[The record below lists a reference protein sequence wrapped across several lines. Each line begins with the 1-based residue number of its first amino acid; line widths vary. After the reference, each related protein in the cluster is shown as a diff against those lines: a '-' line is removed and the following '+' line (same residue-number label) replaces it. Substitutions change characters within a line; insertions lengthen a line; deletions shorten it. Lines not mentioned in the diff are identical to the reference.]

1 MFPRLKRTAA
11 IAAVSLVSFLAYHVV
26 AVPLIEPAFEEHDP
40 DATSPAIVDQQNPKN
55 LTPYFAPGSWPL
67 DNPIVL
73 ESDRSKLLFK
83 EYHNLENGRVKL
95 FPCAI
100 LFFPN
105 GETSSDVPPR
115 VIVLEAPQGALL
127 QFDGPVDLQR
137 AKFGQLLGGNMAGPI
152 TIHGTPSRPGANDEL
167 FADTRG
173 DLLMTPEKITT
184 DAPVNFRFGPNAG
197 HGRQMEIHLL
207 PSNRPAG
214 KQRGPNIGAL
224 QSIELLHEV
233 EMHLVPGSAGMM
245 PLDGQRNGQ
254 KPTAAATNT
263 TIPRSGLAPIRG
275 DLTAPADA
283 AARPVASVP
292 QPPVDIRCQ
301 GPFKFDLLR
310 YIATFQNQV
319 DVIRAIHDGPR
330 DQMSCDLLSVYFALK
345 KRTPGAVGETPAVP
359 GMTPTT
365 AGNGQNSSNLEPRRI
380 EARGHPVIVRAES
393 NGGFAR
399 AEHLDYDIITGE
411 IALDDPQEMILRQ
424 FANEIHARSLVY
436 RPDQAGPLGRLRA
449 IGPGWL
455 RAIAP
460 PAGPKDAALGSPL
473 VAPPSA
479 VGFTQLGLP
488 VAPSHRP
495 MLNTQTYFEAR
506 WTDELK
512 MRPFEGNHVVSLKG
526 DARAGMTDQGELAAD
541 EIYVWLKEIPPPE
554 KPPGQN
560 PLAAAESAPPR
571 WQVVAD
577 KLLAKPH
584 VRINSPQLTGSTSQ
598 LEAWFDQA
606 PPGDPAFRLGSPGTA
621 FAGAGPM
628 APSAIASG
636 VFVSPSRAIG
646 PSFGAGADPQRNA
659 VGRSLQHF
667 NVEGERIRI
676 QFLTGGART
685 EVEDITID
693 GHAQFGETQTAQPGD
708 VPLLVAGEQIEVL
721 RANAPDTR
729 VTVSGTPAEVA
740 ARGLEMYGDVVH
752 MDKGSNRVWI
762 DAPGR
767 MKLPATQPT
776 QPTGLAAISGAPL
789 ADNRPLTSA
798 TSSIMRPMAPA
809 DPMIITWKDRM
820 MFDGTTA
827 HFEHSVAGQSNS
839 RKFQTD
845 VLEVSLRRRIDFS
858 QPRMEERAEIGRIV
872 CRGGMDMET
881 RSFDPDNP
889 KKLMSLD
896 RMHTGDLMINEET
909 GAILG
914 QGPGWLTSV
923 RRGSPD
929 PTQPAGA
936 SAARSPTAVPVS
948 HNLPDATA
956 KPSSAGRHRSARQ
969 NGTLSQKSELNYLNV
984 QFDGALSGNLNQHE
998 ITFHDR
1004 VRSVYGPV
1012 LSWEDQ
1018 LSVDVDDLG
1027 PGGVL
1032 MTCDQLT
1039 VRQTTAK
1046 PTVSA
1051 PERHP
1056 IELEAIGNTS
1066 VEGEQFRAIAH
1077 RLTYSEDKDLLMLE
1091 GDGRTDA
1098 QLFRQERPGDP
1109 LAPTAAKRI
1118 FYWRSANRIA
1128 VNDFRYLDFNQIPG
1142 DEPSETKPGS
1152 KKPAKKADKK

>member
-26 AVPLIEPAFEEHDP
+26 AVPLIEPAFP
-40 DATSPAIVDQQNPKN
+40 DTVIIETLPIEPQNPKS
-55 LTPYFAPGSWPL
+55 LVSYFPPGSWPL

-173 DLLMTPEKITT
+173 DLQMTPEKITT
-184 DAPVNFRFGPNAG
+184 DALVNFRFGPNVG

-207 PSNRPAG
+207 PSNRPTG

-224 QSIELLHEV
+224 QSIELLHDV
-233 EMHLVPGSAGMM
+233 EMRLVPGSAGMM
-245 PLDGQRNGQ
+245 PLDGQRSGQ
-254 KPTAAATNT
+254 KSTAVAT
-263 TIPRSGLAPIRG
+263 
-275 DLTAPADA
+275 
-283 AARPVASVP
+283 RPVASAP

-301 GPFKFDLLR
+301 GPFKFDLLQ
-310 YIATFQNQV
+310 YVATFQNQV
-319 DVIRAIHDGPR
+319 SVIRAIHDGPS
-330 DQMSCDLLSVYFALK
+330 DQMSCDWLSVYFALK
-345 KRTPGAVGETPAVP
+345 KRTTGAVGETPAAAGAAP
-359 GMTPTT
+359 AT
-365 AGNGQNSSNLEPRRI
+365 AGTGQKSSNLEPRRI

-393 NGGFAR
+393 NGVFAR
-399 AEHLDYDIITGE
+399 AEHLDYDIVSGE

-436 RPDQAGPLGRLRA
+436 RPGEPGRLGRLQA

-455 RAIAP
+455 RAVPPQAGEKGIA
-460 PAGPKDAALGSPL
+460 AGLPSAALP
-473 VAPPSA
+473 AA

-488 VAPSHRP
+488 VAANHRP
-495 MLNTQTYFEAR
+495 LQNPQSFFEAR

-526 DARAGMTDQGELAAD
+526 DARAGMTGQGELAAD
-541 EIYVWLKEIPPPE
+541 EIYLWLKEIPPPE
-554 KPPGQN
+554 KLPGEN
-560 PLAAAESAPPR
+560 PVTAATPATPR

-584 VRINSPQLTGSTSQ
+584 VRINSPQLSGSTSQ

-606 PPGDPAFRLGSPGTA
+606 PPGDPAFGLGTPASA

-628 APSAIASG
+628 APPAVAFGS
-636 VFVSPSRAIG
+636 FVPPSRAIG
-646 PSFGAGADPQRNA
+646 PSYGAGADPQRNA
-659 VGRSLQHF
+659 AGRSLQHF

-729 VTVSGTPAEVA
+729 VTVSGKPAEVA

-752 MDKGSNRVWI
+752 MDKGTNRVWI

-776 QPTGLAAISGAPL
+776 QATGLAAISGAPF
-789 ADNRPLTSA
+789 ADNRPPASA
-798 TSSIMRPMAPA
+798 TPSIMRPTAPA
-809 DPMIITWKDRM
+809 DPMIVTWKDRM
-820 MFDGTTA
+820 TFDGTTA

-839 RKFQTD
+839 RNFQTD
-845 VLEVSLRRRIDFS
+845 VLEVSLRHRIDFA
-858 QPRMEERAEIGRIV
+858 QPRMDERAEIGRIV
-872 CRGGMDMET
+872 CRGGMAMET
-881 RSFDPDNP
+881 RSFDLNDP
-889 KKLMSLD
+889 KKLMSVD
-896 RMHTGDLMINEET
+896 RMQTGDLMINEET

-929 PTQPAGA
+929 PTQRAAAPAA
-936 SAARSPTAVPVS
+936 MIPAAVPVS
-948 HNLPDATA
+948 HTLPDATA
-956 KPSSAGRHRSARQ
+956 KPSSAGRHKSARP

-984 QFDGALSGNLNQHE
+984 QFNGAISGNLNQHE
-998 ITFHDR
+998 ITFHDS

-1018 LSVDVDDLG
+1018 LTDDVDDLG

-1032 MTCDQLT
+1032 LTCDQLT

-1046 PTVSA
+1046 PTASA

-1056 IELEAIGNTS
+1056 IELEAIGNAS
-1066 VEGEQFRAIAH
+1066 VEGEQFRALAH
-1077 RLTYSEDKDLLMLE
+1077 RLTYSEEKDLLMLE

-1109 LAPTAAKRI
+1109 PANTAAKHI
-1118 FYWRSANRIA
+1118 FYWRSENRIA
-1128 VNDFRYLDFNQIPG
+1128 VNDFRYLDLNQVPG
-1142 DEPSETKPGS
+1142 EAPSETKPGAT
-1152 KKPAKKADKK
+1152 KPAKNAGKK